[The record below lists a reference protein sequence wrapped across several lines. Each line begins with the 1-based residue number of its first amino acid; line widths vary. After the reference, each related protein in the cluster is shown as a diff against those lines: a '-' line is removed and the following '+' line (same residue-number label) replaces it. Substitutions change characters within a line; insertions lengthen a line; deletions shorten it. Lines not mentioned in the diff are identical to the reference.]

1 MFHCIRGL
9 FFTKRRWPF
18 FSFFVERVGLTRE
31 GFIISFLRAPG
42 PLQVDVI
49 MGKQSGA
56 SLPVACVTPFAQH
69 RVTRL
74 PPYIFFPQKTIL
86 QLYIM
91 YCYYIFS
98 YYMRTKKGF
107 FRGKMRWHG
116 QLGLPGTQ
124 WFNPIRWLLVLSLLF
139 CFRNIWILCRGF
151 EKFAHFSHGL
161 AENRTGNSTPGL
173 RWLISRVF

>member
-1 MFHCIRGL
+1 
-9 FFTKRRWPF
+9 
-18 FSFFVERVGLTRE
+18 
-31 GFIISFLRAPG
+31 
-42 PLQVDVI
+42 

-56 SLPVACVTPFAQH
+56 SPGCVCHPFRPASGYASATLYFFSTKNH
-69 RVTRL
+69 SATLYYVL
-74 PPYIFFPQKTIL
+74 LLYIFVL
-86 QLYIM
+86 HA
-91 YCYYIFS
+91 
-98 YYMRTKKGF
+98 RTKKGF

-139 CFRNIWILCRGF
+139 CFRNIRILYRGF

>member
-1 MFHCIRGL
+1 MFHCIHGILFKKDGDL
-9 FFTKRRWPF
+9 FFF
-18 FSFFVERVGLTRE
+18 FFVERVGLIRE

-42 PLQVDVI
+42 PLQRVYVI

-74 PPYIFFPQKTIL
+74 PPYIFFFHKKLIL

-107 FRGKMRWHG
+107 FRGKMR
-116 QLGLPGTQ
+116 
-124 WFNPIRWLLVLSLLF
+124 
-139 CFRNIWILCRGF
+139 
-151 EKFAHFSHGL
+151 
-161 AENRTGNSTPGL
+161 
-173 RWLISRVF
+173 

>member
-1 MFHCIRGL
+1 MYSRYFFHKK
-9 FFTKRRWPF
+9 TVTF

-56 SLPVACVTPFAQH
+56 SLSVACVTPFAQH

-139 CFRNIWILCRGF
+139 CFRNIRILCRGF
-151 EKFAHFSHGL
+151 EKFAIFLMASL
-161 AENRTGNSTPGL
+161 RTE
-173 RWLISRVF
+173 RVTRHPA